1 MKVTLLTCIRKILGL
16 NRSQDTGYPGRF
28 YMVFSVTPA
37 FLEIDY
43 NHSLPNPFHIIIRLS
58 FNATMLVADR
68 IIKYPANINK

>member
-1 MKVTLLTCIRKILGL
+1 
-16 NRSQDTGYPGRF
+16 
-28 YMVFSVTPA
+28 MVFSVTPA